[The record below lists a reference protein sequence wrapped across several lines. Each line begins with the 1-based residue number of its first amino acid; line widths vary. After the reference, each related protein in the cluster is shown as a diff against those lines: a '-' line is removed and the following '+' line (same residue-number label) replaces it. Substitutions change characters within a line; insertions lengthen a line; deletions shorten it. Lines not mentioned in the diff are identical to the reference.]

1 MNAKTLIGIVV
12 VLIPILGTIVLIH
25 QHQSGQLDET
35 AAVDLQS
42 LEERAAHVVEDGVDP
57 SLFPGTPSDLPRLVD
72 LGADNCVPCK
82 LMAPI
87 LQELKAEYTE
97 VFITHFIDVWK
108 NPDAGRQ
115 FNVRMIP
122 TQIFFDTEGK
132 ELFRHEGFMSKQD
145 ILIRWR
151 QLGVSVATAG

>member
-1 MNAKTLIGIVV
+1 MRQKTLIGIVV
-12 VLIPILGTIVLIH
+12 VLIAVLGTIVLIH

-42 LEERAAHVVEDGVDP
+42 FGERAAHVPGEGVDP
-57 SLFPGTPSDLPRLVD
+57 SLLPGNPSPLPRLVD
-72 LGADNCVPCK
+72 LGADNCIPCK

-87 LQELKAEYTE
+87 LQELKDEY
-97 VFITHFIDVWK
+97 VHAFATHFIDVWK

-115 FNVRMIP
+115 FSVRMIP
-122 TQIFFDTEGK
+122 TQIFFDADGT
-132 ELFRHEGFMSKQD
+132 ELFRHEGFMSKED
-145 ILIRWR
+145 ILRRWR